1 MEASVI
7 DNYAGTSIGVSI
19 IVPVY
24 NKEKFIAD
32 CIDSLISQ
40 TYVSIEI
47 ILVDDGSHDRSWD
60 IIKKY
65 SKIDN
70 RVVPVHQ
77 ENAGVSAA
85 RNAGLDRAQGKWI
98 CFVDAD
104 DYLPKDGIQI
114 LVEHGEKSNADI
126 VNANATRV
134 EDDKQFKIFNFNNEI
149 VKGNIYPRLV
159 HFAPW
164 AQLFKRSIIE
174 EHHLRYVKGLAYS
187 EDNVFILYYSLY
199 ASSIEFVNDSVY
211 NYRINF
217 DSAIQNKDYKKVAY
231 HQMWAAHEV
240 YKLKDKEASLRNF
253 IINRTKILISSSIN
267 AYVYRAINVLKIN
280 DIIRLYSDFF
290 KETNMF
296 HEYIIKA
303 TTLHT
308 IKLLLKFKW
317 V

>member
-1 MEASVI
+1 METRKTTA
-7 DNYAGTSIGVSI
+7 VSI

-24 NKEKFIAD
+24 NKEKYLSE
-32 CIDSLISQ
+32 CVDSILRQ
-40 TYVSIEI
+40 NFKDFEL
-47 ILVDDGSHDRSWD
+47 ILVDDGSKDSSWN
-60 IIKKY
+60 IIKEYANKD
-65 SKIDN
+65 K

-85 RNAGLDRAQGKWI
+85 RNAGLDSAQGKWI

-104 DYLPKDGIQI
+104 DYLPKDGILI

-211 NYRINF
+211 NYRINS

-240 YKLKDKEASLRNF
+240 YKLKDKESSLRNF

-296 HEYIIKA
+296 HEYVIKA

>member
-1 MEASVI
+1 MRLQI
-7 DNYAGTSIGVSI
+7 SI

-24 NKEKFIAD
+24 NKEKYLRD
-32 CIDSLISQ
+32 CVDSILQQ
-40 TYVSIEI
+40 TYKDFEL
-47 ILVDDGSHDRSWD
+47 ILVDDGSKDSSWN
-60 IIKKY
+60 IIKEYADK
-65 SKIDN
+65 DE
-70 RVVPVHQ
+70 RVVPAHQ

-85 RNAGLDRAQGKWI
+85 RNAGLERAQGKWI

-114 LVEHGEKSNADI
+114 LVEYGEKSNADI
-126 VNANATRV
+126 INANATRV
-134 EDDKQFKIFNFNNEI
+134 EGEKSYKIFNFKNEI

-174 EHHLRYVKGLAYS
+174 EYHLRYIKGLAYS
-187 EDNVFILYYSLY
+187 EDNVFILNYSLY

-211 NYRINF
+211 NYRINS

-240 YKLKDKEASLRNF
+240 YKLKDKKSSLRNF

-267 AYVYRAINVLKIN
+267 AYVYRAINILKIN
-280 DIIRLYSDFF
+280 DIIKLYSDFF

-296 HEYIIKA
+296 REYIIKA

>member
-1 MEASVI
+1 MEIQKTTA
-7 DNYAGTSIGVSI
+7 VSI

-24 NKEKFIAD
+24 NKEKYLSE
-32 CIDSLISQ
+32 CVDSILRQ
-40 TYVSIEI
+40 NFKDFEL
-47 ILVDDGSHDRSWD
+47 ILVDDGSKDSSWN
-60 IIKKY
+60 IIKEYANKD
-65 SKIDN
+65 K

>member
-1 MEASVI
+1 MTPKI
-7 DNYAGTSIGVSI
+7 SI

-24 NKEKFIAD
+24 NKEKYLRD
-32 CIDSLISQ
+32 CVDSILQQ
-40 TYVSIEI
+40 TYKDFEL
-47 ILVDDGSHDRSWD
+47 ILVDDGSKDSSWN
-60 IIKKY
+60 IIKEYADKEE
-65 SKIDN
+65 
-70 RVVPVHQ
+70 RVVPIHQ

-85 RNAGLDRAQGKWI
+85 RNAGLDSAQGKWI

-187 EDNVFILYYSLY
+187 EDNVFILNYSLY

-211 NYRINF
+211 NYRINQ

-240 YKLKDKEASLRNF
+240 YKLKDKESSLRNF

-296 HEYIIKA
+296 HEYVIKA

>member
-1 MEASVI
+1 METQKTTA
-7 DNYAGTSIGVSI
+7 VSI

-24 NKEKFIAD
+24 NKEKYLRD
-32 CIDSLISQ
+32 CVDSILQQ
-40 TYVSIEI
+40 TYKDFEL
-47 ILVDDGSHDRSWD
+47 ILVDDGSKDSSWN
-60 IIKKY
+60 IIKEYADKEE
-65 SKIDN
+65 

-164 AQLFKRSIIE
+164 AQLFKRNIIE
-174 EHHLRYVKGLAYS
+174 AHHLRYVRGLAYS
-187 EDNVFILYYSLY
+187 EDNVFILHYSLY
-199 ASSIEFVNDSVY
+199 ASSIEFVNQSVY
-211 NYRINF
+211 NYRINP
-217 DSAIQNKDYKKVAY
+217 DSAIQNTDHEKVAY
-231 HQMWAAHEV
+231 HQMWAAHEL
-240 YKLKDKEASLRNF
+240 YSLRNMKATTYEF
-253 IINRTKILISSSIN
+253 IIYRTKILISESVRAYLPTVKCINNIKQINKLYLKFFGTNKTFKTFIYKRIISI
-267 AYVYRAINVLKIN
+267 L
-280 DIIRLYSDFF
+280 IRLV
-290 KETNMF
+290 
-296 HEYIIKA
+296 
-303 TTLHT
+303 
-308 IKLLLKFKW
+308 LKFKW
-317 V
+317 A

>member
-1 MEASVI
+1 MTPKI
-7 DNYAGTSIGVSI
+7 SI

-24 NKEKFIAD
+24 NKEKYLRD
-32 CIDSLISQ
+32 CVDSILQQ
-40 TYVSIEI
+40 TYKDFEL
-47 ILVDDGSHDRSWD
+47 ILVDDGSKDSSWN
-60 IIKKY
+60 IIKEYADKEE
-65 SKIDN
+65 
-70 RVVPVHQ
+70 RVVPIHQ

-85 RNAGLDRAQGKWI
+85 RNAGLDSAQGKWI

-211 NYRINF
+211 NYRINS

-240 YKLKDKEASLRNF
+240 YKLKDKESSLRNF

-308 IKLLLKFKW
+308 IKLLFKFKW

>member
-1 MEASVI
+1 METQKTTA
-7 DNYAGTSIGVSI
+7 VSI

-24 NKEKFIAD
+24 NKEKYLSE
-32 CIDSLISQ
+32 CVDSILRQ
-40 TYVSIEI
+40 NFKDFEL
-47 ILVDDGSHDRSWD
+47 ILVDDGSKDSSWNT
-60 IIKKY
+60 IKEYADKD
-65 SKIDN
+65 K
-70 RVVPVHQ
+70 RVVPIHQ

-104 DYLPKDGIQI
+104 DYLPKNGLKI
-114 LVEHGEKSNADI
+114 LVEHAEECDADI
-126 VNANATRV
+126 INGNATRV
-134 EDDKQFKIFNFNNEI
+134 EDNKQFKIFNFKDEV
-149 VKGNIYPRLV
+149 VKSNIYPRLV

-164 AQLFKRSIIE
+164 AQLFKRNIIE
-174 EHHLRYVKGLAYS
+174 AHHLRYVRGLAYS
-187 EDNVFILYYSLY
+187 EDNVFILHYSLY
-199 ASSIEFVNDSVY
+199 ASSIEFVNQSVY
-211 NYRINF
+211 NYRINS

-240 YKLKDKEASLRNF
+240 YKLKDKESSLRNF

>member
-1 MEASVI
+1 MTPQI
-7 DNYAGTSIGVSI
+7 SI

-24 NKEKFIAD
+24 NKEKYLSE
-32 CIDSLISQ
+32 CVDSILRQ
-40 TYVSIEI
+40 NFKDFEL
-47 ILVDDGSHDRSWD
+47 ILVDDGSKDSSWN
-60 IIKKY
+60 IIKEYADKEE
-65 SKIDN
+65 

>member
-1 MEASVI
+1 METQKTTA
-7 DNYAGTSIGVSI
+7 VSI

-24 NKEKFIAD
+24 NKEKYLSE
-32 CIDSLISQ
+32 CVDSILRQ
-40 TYVSIEI
+40 NFKDFEL
-47 ILVDDGSHDRSWD
+47 ILVDDGSKDSSWN
-60 IIKKY
+60 IIKEYANKD
-65 SKIDN
+65 K

>member
-1 MEASVI
+1 MTPQI
-7 DNYAGTSIGVSI
+7 SI

-24 NKEKFIAD
+24 NKEKYLRD
-32 CIDSLISQ
+32 CVDSILQQ
-40 TYVSIEI
+40 TYKDFEL
-47 ILVDDGSHDRSWD
+47 ILVDDGSKDSSWN
-60 IIKKY
+60 IIKEYADKEE
-65 SKIDN
+65 
-70 RVVPVHQ
+70 RVVPIHQ

-85 RNAGLDRAQGKWI
+85 RNAGLDSAQGKWI

-187 EDNVFILYYSLY
+187 EDNVFILNYSLY

-211 NYRINF
+211 NYRINQ

-240 YKLKDKEASLRNF
+240 YKLKDKESSLRNF

-296 HEYIIKA
+296 HEYVIKA

>member
-1 MEASVI
+1 MTPKI
-7 DNYAGTSIGVSI
+7 SI

-24 NKEKFIAD
+24 NKEKYLRD
-32 CIDSLISQ
+32 CVDSILQQ
-40 TYVSIEI
+40 TYKDFEL
-47 ILVDDGSHDRSWD
+47 ILVDDGSKDSSWN
-60 IIKKY
+60 IIKEYADKEE
-65 SKIDN
+65 

-126 VNANATRV
+126 VNANATHV
-134 EDDKQFKIFNFNNEI
+134 EDDKQFKLFNFNNEI

-211 NYRINF
+211 NYRINS

-240 YKLKDKEASLRNF
+240 YKLKDKESSLRNF

-296 HEYIIKA
+296 HKYIIKA

-308 IKLLLKFKW
+308 IKLLL
-317 V
+317 

>member
-1 MEASVI
+1 METQKTTA
-7 DNYAGTSIGVSI
+7 VSI

-24 NKEKFIAD
+24 NKEKYLSE
-32 CIDSLISQ
+32 CVDSILRQ
-40 TYVSIEI
+40 NFKDFEL
-47 ILVDDGSHDRSWD
+47 ILVDDGSKDSSWN
-60 IIKKY
+60 IIKEYANKD
-65 SKIDN
+65 K

-187 EDNVFILYYSLY
+187 EDNVFILNYSLY

-211 NYRINF
+211 NYRINQ

-240 YKLKDKEASLRNF
+240 YKLKDKESSLRNF

-296 HEYIIKA
+296 HEYVIKA

>member
-1 MEASVI
+1 METRKTTA
-7 DNYAGTSIGVSI
+7 VSI

-24 NKEKFIAD
+24 NKEKYLSE
-32 CIDSLISQ
+32 CVDSILRQ
-40 TYVSIEI
+40 NFKDFEL
-47 ILVDDGSHDRSWD
+47 ILVDDGSKDSSWN
-60 IIKKY
+60 IIKEYANKD
-65 SKIDN
+65 K

-174 EHHLRYVKGLAYS
+174 EQHLRYVKGLAYS

-211 NYRINF
+211 NYRINS

-240 YKLKDKEASLRNF
+240 YKLKDKESSLRNY

-308 IKLLLKFKW
+308 IKLLLY
-317 V
+317 

>member
-1 MEASVI
+1 METRKTTA
-7 DNYAGTSIGVSI
+7 VSI

-24 NKEKFIAD
+24 NKEKYLSE
-32 CIDSLISQ
+32 CVDSILRQ
-40 TYVSIEI
+40 NFKDLEL
-47 ILVDDGSHDRSWD
+47 ILVDDGSKDSSWN
-60 IIKKY
+60 IIKEYANKD
-65 SKIDN
+65 K

-187 EDNVFILYYSLY
+187 EDNVFILNYSLY

-211 NYRINF
+211 NYRINQ

-240 YKLKDKEASLRNF
+240 YKLKDKESSLRNF

-280 DIIRLYSDFF
+280 DIISLYSDFF

-296 HEYIIKA
+296 HEYVIKA

>member
-1 MEASVI
+1 M
-7 DNYAGTSIGVSI
+7 VSI

-24 NKEKFIAD
+24 NKEKYLRD
-32 CIDSLISQ
+32 CVDSILQQ
-40 TYVSIEI
+40 TYKDFEL
-47 ILVDDGSHDRSWD
+47 ILVDDGSKDSSWN
-60 IIKKY
+60 IIKEYANKD
-65 SKIDN
+65 K

-211 NYRINF
+211 NYRINS

-240 YKLKDKEASLRNF
+240 YKLKDKESSLRNF

-308 IKLLLKFKW
+308 IKLLFKFKW

>member
-1 MEASVI
+1 MPKI
-7 DNYAGTSIGVSI
+7 SI
-19 IVPVY
+19 IVPIY
-24 NKEKFIAD
+24 NKKKYLRE
-32 CIDSLISQ
+32 CIDSILSQSFNDFELIL
-40 TYVSIEI
+40 I
-47 ILVDDGSHDRSWD
+47 DDGSKDSSWT
-60 IIKKY
+60 IIQEY
-65 SKIDN
+65 AVHDN
-70 RVVPVHQ
+70 RIVPFRQ
-77 ENAGVSAA
+77 ANAGVSAA

-149 VKGNIYPRLV
+149 VNGNIYPRLV

-164 AQLFKRSIIE
+164 AQLFKRNIIE
-174 EHHLRYVKGLAYS
+174 AHHLRYVRGLAYS
-187 EDNVFILYYSLY
+187 EDNVFILHYSLY
-199 ASSIEFVNDSVY
+199 ASSIEFVNQSVY
-211 NYRINF
+211 NYRINQ

-240 YKLKDKEASLRNF
+240 YKLKDKESSLRNF

>member
-1 MEASVI
+1 METQKTTA
-7 DNYAGTSIGVSI
+7 VSI

-24 NKEKFIAD
+24 NKEKYLSE
-32 CIDSLISQ
+32 CVDSILRQ
-40 TYVSIEI
+40 NFKDFEL
-47 ILVDDGSHDRSWD
+47 ILVDDGSKDSSWN
-60 IIKKY
+60 IIKEYADKD
-65 SKIDN
+65 K
-70 RVVPVHQ
+70 RVVPIHQ

-85 RNAGLDRAQGKWI
+85 RNTGLDHACGKWI

-104 DYLPKDGIQI
+104 DYLPKNGLKI
-114 LVEHGEKSNADI
+114 LVEHAEECDADI
-126 VNANATRV
+126 INGNATRV
-134 EDDKQFKIFNFNNEI
+134 EDNKQFKIFNFKDEVVN
-149 VKGNIYPRLV
+149 GNIYPRLV

-164 AQLFKRSIIE
+164 AQLFKRNIIE
-174 EHHLRYVKGLAYS
+174 AHHLRYVRGLAYS
-187 EDNVFILYYSLY
+187 EDNVFILHYSLY
-199 ASSIEFVNDSVY
+199 ASSIEFVNQSVY
-211 NYRINF
+211 NYRINS

-231 HQMWAAHEV
+231 HQIWAAHEV
-240 YKLKDKEASLRNF
+240 YKLKDKESSLRNF

-267 AYVYRAINVLKIN
+267 AYVYRAINVLKID

>member
-1 MEASVI
+1 M
-7 DNYAGTSIGVSI
+7 
-19 IVPVY
+19 
-24 NKEKFIAD
+24 
-32 CIDSLISQ
+32 
-40 TYVSIEI
+40 
-47 ILVDDGSHDRSWD
+47 
-60 IIKKY
+60 
-65 SKIDN
+65 
-70 RVVPVHQ
+70 
-77 ENAGVSAA
+77 
-85 RNAGLDRAQGKWI
+85 
-98 CFVDAD
+98 
-104 DYLPKDGIQI
+104 
-114 LVEHGEKSNADI
+114 EHGEKSNADI

-187 EDNVFILYYSLY
+187 EDNVFILNYSLY

-211 NYRINF
+211 NYRINQ

-240 YKLKDKEASLRNF
+240 YKLKDKESSLRNF

-296 HEYIIKA
+296 HEYVIKA

-308 IKLLLKFKW
+308 IKLLFKFKW

>member
-1 MEASVI
+1 MMPKI
-7 DNYAGTSIGVSI
+7 SI
-19 IVPVY
+19 IVPIY
-24 NKEKFIAD
+24 NKKKYLRE
-32 CIDSLISQ
+32 CIDSILSQSFNDFELIL
-40 TYVSIEI
+40 I
-47 ILVDDGSHDRSWD
+47 DDGSKDSSWT
-60 IIKKY
+60 IIQEY
-65 SKIDN
+65 AVHDN
-70 RVVPVHQ
+70 RIVPFRQ
-77 ENAGVSAA
+77 ANAGVSAA

-126 VNANATRV
+126 VNANVTRV
-134 EDDKQFKIFNFNNEI
+134 EDEKQFKIFNFNNEI
-149 VKGNIYPRLV
+149 IKGNIYPRLV

-164 AQLFKRSIIE
+164 AQLFKRNIIE
-174 EHHLRYVKGLAYS
+174 AHHLRYVRGLAYS
-187 EDNVFILYYSLY
+187 EDNVFILHYSLY
-199 ASSIEFVNDSVY
+199 ASSIEFVNQSVY
-211 NYRINF
+211 NYRINQ

-240 YKLKDKEASLRNF
+240 YKLKDKESSLRNF

>member
-1 MEASVI
+1 METQKTTV
-7 DNYAGTSIGVSI
+7 VSI
-19 IVPVY
+19 IVPIY
-24 NKEKFIAD
+24 NKEKYLTE
-32 CIDSLISQ
+32 CVDSILQQ
-40 TYVSIEI
+40 TFKDFEL
-47 ILVDDGSHDRSWD
+47 ILVDDGSKDSSWS
-60 IIKKY
+60 IINEYAEKDK
-65 SKIDN
+65 
-70 RVVPVHQ
+70 RVIPIHQ
-77 ENAGVSAA
+77 ENEGVSVA
-85 RNAGLDRAQGKWI
+85 RNTGLDNAHGKWI

-211 NYRINF
+211 NYRINS

-240 YKLKDKEASLRNF
+240 YKLKDKESSLRNF

-267 AYVYRAINVLKIN
+267 AYVYRAINVLKII

>member
-1 MEASVI
+1 MMPKI
-7 DNYAGTSIGVSI
+7 SI
-19 IVPVY
+19 IVPIY
-24 NKEKFIAD
+24 NKEKYLRE
-32 CIDSLISQ
+32 CIDSILSQSFNDFELIL
-40 TYVSIEI
+40 I
-47 ILVDDGSHDRSWD
+47 DDGSKDSSWT
-60 IIKKY
+60 IIQEY
-65 SKIDN
+65 AVHDN
-70 RVVPVHQ
+70 RIVPFRQ
-77 ENAGVSAA
+77 ANAGVSAA

-126 VNANATRV
+126 VNANVTRV
-134 EDDKQFKIFNFNNEI
+134 EDEKQFKIFNFNNEI
-149 VKGNIYPRLV
+149 IKGNIYPRLV

-164 AQLFKRSIIE
+164 AQLFKRNIIE
-174 EHHLRYVKGLAYS
+174 AHHLRYVRGLAYS
-187 EDNVFILYYSLY
+187 EDNVFILHYSLY
-199 ASSIEFVNDSVY
+199 ASSIEFVNQSVY
-211 NYRINF
+211 NYRINQ

-240 YKLKDKEASLRNF
+240 YKLKDKESSLRNF

>member
-1 MEASVI
+1 M
-7 DNYAGTSIGVSI
+7 VSI

-24 NKEKFIAD
+24 NKEKYLRD
-32 CIDSLISQ
+32 CVDSILQQ
-40 TYVSIEI
+40 TYKDFEL
-47 ILVDDGSHDRSWD
+47 ILVDDGSKDSSWN
-60 IIKKY
+60 IIKEYADKEE
-65 SKIDN
+65 
-70 RVVPVHQ
+70 RVLPVHQ

-104 DYLPKDGIQI
+104 DYLPKDGLQI

-134 EDDKQFKIFNFNNEI
+134 ENDKQFKIFNFNNEI

-240 YKLKDKEASLRNF
+240 YKLKDKESSLRNF

-290 KETNMF
+290 KEANMF

>member
-1 MEASVI
+1 MMPKI
-7 DNYAGTSIGVSI
+7 SI
-19 IVPVY
+19 IVPIY
-24 NKEKFIAD
+24 NKKKYLRE
-32 CIDSLISQ
+32 CIDSILSQSFNDFELIL
-40 TYVSIEI
+40 I
-47 ILVDDGSHDRSWD
+47 DDGSKDSSWT
-60 IIKKY
+60 IIQEY
-65 SKIDN
+65 AVHDN
-70 RVVPVHQ
+70 RIVPFRQ
-77 ENAGVSAA
+77 ANAGVSAA

-149 VKGNIYPRLV
+149 VNGNIYPRLV

-164 AQLFKRSIIE
+164 AQLFKRNIIE
-174 EHHLRYVKGLAYS
+174 AHHLRYVRGLAYS
-187 EDNVFILYYSLY
+187 EDNVFILHYSLY
-199 ASSIEFVNDSVY
+199 ASSIEFVNQSVY
-211 NYRINF
+211 NYRINQ

-240 YKLKDKEASLRNF
+240 YKLKDKESSLRNF

>member
-1 MEASVI
+1 METRKTTA
-7 DNYAGTSIGVSI
+7 VSI

-24 NKEKFIAD
+24 NKEKYLSE
-32 CIDSLISQ
+32 CVDSILRQ
-40 TYVSIEI
+40 NFKDFEL
-47 ILVDDGSHDRSWD
+47 ILVDDGSKDSSWN
-60 IIKKY
+60 IIKEYANKD
-65 SKIDN
+65 K

-211 NYRINF
+211 NYRINS

-240 YKLKDKEASLRNF
+240 YKLKDKESSLRNF

-308 IKLLLKFKW
+308 IKLLLKFK
-317 V
+317 

>member
-1 MEASVI
+1 M
-7 DNYAGTSIGVSI
+7 VSI

-24 NKEKFIAD
+24 NKEKYLRD
-32 CIDSLISQ
+32 CVDSILQQ
-40 TYVSIEI
+40 TYKDFEL
-47 ILVDDGSHDRSWD
+47 ILVDDGSKDSSWN
-60 IIKKY
+60 IIKEYADKEE
-65 SKIDN
+65 
-70 RVVPVHQ
+70 RVVPIHQ

-211 NYRINF
+211 NYRINS

-240 YKLKDKEASLRNF
+240 YKLKDKESSLRNF

-267 AYVYRAINVLKIN
+267 AYVYRAINVLKII

-308 IKLLLKFKW
+308 IKLLFKFKW

>member
-1 MEASVI
+1 MTPKI
-7 DNYAGTSIGVSI
+7 SI

-24 NKEKFIAD
+24 NKEKYLRD
-32 CIDSLISQ
+32 CVDSILQQ
-40 TYVSIEI
+40 TYKDFEL
-47 ILVDDGSHDRSWD
+47 ILVDDGSKDSSWN
-60 IIKKY
+60 IIKEYADKEE
-65 SKIDN
+65 
-70 RVVPVHQ
+70 RVVPIHQ

-85 RNAGLDRAQGKWI
+85 RNAGLDSAQGKWI

-187 EDNVFILYYSLY
+187 EDNVFILNYSLY

-211 NYRINF
+211 NYRINQ

-240 YKLKDKEASLRNF
+240 YKLKDKESSLRNF

-308 IKLLLKFKW
+308 IKLLFKFKW

>member
-1 MEASVI
+1 METQKTTA
-7 DNYAGTSIGVSI
+7 VSI

-24 NKEKFIAD
+24 NKEKYLSE
-32 CIDSLISQ
+32 CVDSILRQ
-40 TYVSIEI
+40 NFKDFEL
-47 ILVDDGSHDRSWD
+47 ILVDDGSKDSSWN
-60 IIKKY
+60 IIKEYADKEE
-65 SKIDN
+65 
-70 RVVPVHQ
+70 RVLPVHQ

-104 DYLPKDGIQI
+104 DYLPKDGLQI

-134 EDDKQFKIFNFNNEI
+134 ENDKQFKIFNFNNEI

-240 YKLKDKEASLRNF
+240 YKLKDKESSLRNF

-290 KETNMF
+290 KEANMF

>member
-1 MEASVI
+1 M
-7 DNYAGTSIGVSI
+7 VSI

-24 NKEKFIAD
+24 NKEKYLRD
-32 CIDSLISQ
+32 CVDSILQQ
-40 TYVSIEI
+40 TYKDFEL
-47 ILVDDGSHDRSWD
+47 ILVDDGSKDSSWN
-60 IIKKY
+60 IIKEYANKD
-65 SKIDN
+65 K

-211 NYRINF
+211 NYRINS

-240 YKLKDKEASLRNF
+240 YKLKDKESSLRNF

-267 AYVYRAINVLKIN
+267 AYVYRAINVLKII

-308 IKLLLKFKW
+308 IKLLFKFKW